1 MIGRLL
7 VTVPPTA
14 VTARASSGA
23 VPGAPRRMT
32 ADVAS
37 PAGPPSAADAR
48 PGAAGITATAARAAR
63 VARVAVRRPWL
74 PGTSALRPRGLRLI
88 TAFNHGE
95 WWKAYKSRMTVHPQA
110 SDGRGSRPDHT
121 IGLPTAM

>member
-37 PAGPPSAADAR
+37 PVGPRSAADAR
-48 PGAAGITATAARAAR
+48 PGAAGITATAAR
-63 VARVAVRRPWL
+63 VARVAVRRRWL
-74 PGTSALRPRGLRLI
+74 AGTSALRPRGLRLI
-88 TAFNHGE
+88 TAFNHAKL
-95 WWKAYKSRMTVHPQA
+95 WKAYKSRMTVHPQA
-110 SDGRGSRPDHT
+110 SGGR
-121 IGLPTAM
+121 